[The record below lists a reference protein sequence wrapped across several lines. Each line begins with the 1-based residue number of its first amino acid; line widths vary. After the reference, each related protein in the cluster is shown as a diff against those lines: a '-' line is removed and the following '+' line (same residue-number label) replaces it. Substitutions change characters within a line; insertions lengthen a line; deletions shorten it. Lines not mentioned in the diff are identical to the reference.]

1 MPDLV
6 ISKMFAWPRFK
17 GLPARLQ
24 TATASFP
31 KKRDQARHLLI
42 FLWSKTLRKPAKPS
56 IDSLHRLPC
65 LFGDCGAGRSTSIDI
80 EPVTTF
86 SAETNLSSMTTG
98 SLVVLVGMML
108 VSNRSNR
115 RERLLFIIVV
125 CHKSREAGPGL
136 VQALPARSALA
147 PSPQGSSFPADRKH
161 RTGSLAAGDP
171 P

>member
-31 KKRDQARHLLI
+31 KKRDQARDLLI

-86 SAETNLSSMTTG
+86 SAETNWIVTATG
-98 SLVVLVGMML
+98 WLVGMMR
-108 VSNRSNR
+108 VSNCSNR
-115 RERLLFIIVV
+115 RERFLLIIFVV
-125 CHKSREAGPGL
+125 SVAHSVISPPPIPEPLRRRM
-136 VQALPARSALA
+136 LPSQRI
-147 PSPQGSSFPADRKH
+147 PPA
-161 RTGSLAAGDP
+161 
-171 P
+171 